1 MPKKKK
7 LMDEGSRNE
16 RGFLVL
22 KRKAGSKGL
31 MVGVTGKR
39 NKPVYEADVQKKA
52 AKKAAEKPVSE
63 TAVEPVVPFDS
74 RGGKSVLTD
83 IGDYVMENGILHA
96 MNMNVGRSIMLIED
110 GLKSVE
116 RRVLITMYNSGL
128 KPTSPRIKVSG
139 VVGNMMSTIYPHGD
153 QASETI
159 FRLGRESAMMF
170 PYIDGKGNYG
180 GVVSSEHAANRYAE
194 ARLSKYAMDCFFSE
208 SDVRNPIYDTHSSY
222 QYDGVEPTYLPTKYP
237 NILMNW
243 NMGIGKGAYVYV
255 AAFNPTEVFEATLKL
270 MDDPEAKINIYPDC
284 QVPID
289 IVNKSE
295 LKGCFDMY
303 SFPVKV
309 RGRFH
314 TETQIGKDENGRK
327 HEKNCIVFTSCPI
340 NTNGASIEESII
352 KIRKSEGKGGINRK
366 DNLQEI
372 IDINQATA
380 INPKTGRRDPNMLE
394 LTIDYERGYDPN
406 VIAEKLF
413 KMTPLAATLP
423 VKYNL
428 IRNNKPEKC
437 TPRKLVLEW
446 LEVRRDQKR
455 RYFQQK
461 IQQAV
466 EARDAAEALLII
478 YRQRKVNEMV
488 DIIKNTKSDVETVHK
503 LSDAFGLTEHQAYV
517 LSNRRLKSLN
527 GQNVDSLKQQ
537 FKEAS
542 EDYDKYCKMCNAD
555 AIDESIREDLRD
567 GIKKYGRP
575 RMARLLN
582 LKTSSLDDADDKKV
596 IIYNREMYYCLKSY
610 DDISSIANKIDKTY
624 DIKIIKN
631 SDTLAVIGTNGK
643 LKRLDGFAF
652 GYNTSGVAF
661 TQLGL
666 PGVASIFQLIDDS
679 SQLLAFVTKAGYG
692 KVMPMT
698 ECSEK
703 ISNAKIMKINA
714 GDELIGVVPVDEGGI
729 LGMVQDDKMYYLHV
743 KELPVLKRASAGNWL
758 LKSNKN
764 ACIST
769 CIHIPKSANFLMIY
783 GESGYAKILMTSALV
798 QKTTRK
804 SNACITMSGKAI
816 YYAVPITDAE
826 STIKLYSGKGKQ
838 KIDMEIDKKITLTA
852 NGKTTKAALSTSIA
866 SPTKV
871 FKVGKHEFYRIK

>member
-1 MPKKKK
+1 MSKKPAKK
-7 LMDEGSRNE
+7 NDESRNE
-16 RGFLVL
+16 RGFIVL
-22 KRKAGSKGL
+22 KRKTGGKGL
-31 MVGVTGKR
+31 MVGVTGKK
-39 NKPVYEADVQKKA
+39 NKPVYEADV
-52 AKKAAEKPVSE
+52 EKEHLKTGADSFLI
-63 TAVEPVVPFDS
+63 PFDD
-74 RGGKSVLTD
+74 RGGKSILTD
-83 IGDYVMENGILHA
+83 VGDYVMENGILHA

-116 RRVLITMYNSGL
+116 RRVLITMFNSGL

-139 VVGNMMSTIYPHGD
+139 VVGNMMSTVYPHGD

-170 PYIDGKGNYG
+170 PYIDGKGNFG

-222 QYDGVEPTYLPTKYP
+222 QYDGLEPTYLPTKYP

-255 AAFNPTEVFEATLKL
+255 AAFNPTDVFETTLKL

-340 NTNGASIEESII
+340 TTNGAAIEDAII
-352 KIRKSEGKGGINRK
+352 KIRKNDGKGINRK
-366 DNLQEI
+366 DSLQEI

-461 IQQAV
+461 IQQAA
-466 EARDAAEALLII
+466 EARDTAEALLII
-478 YRQRKVNEMV
+478 YRQKKVNEMIN
-488 DIIKNTKSDVETVHK
+488 IIKSTKSDVETVHK
-503 LSDAFGLTEHQAYV
+503 LSDTFGITEHQAYV
-517 LSNRRLKSLN
+517 LSNKRLKSLN
-527 GQNVDSLKQQ
+527 GQNVDQLKEQ
-537 FKEAS
+537 FKQACD
-542 EDYDKYCKMCNAD
+542 DYDKYSNLCNAD
-555 AIDESIREDLRD
+555 AIDDSIREDLRE
-567 GIKKYGRP
+567 GLKKYGRP

-582 LKTSSLDDADDKKV
+582 LKSSSLDDADEKKV
-596 IIYNREMYYCLKSY
+596 IIYNREMYYCIKSY

-631 SDTLAVIGTNGK
+631 SDTLAVVGTNGK

-666 PGVASIFQLIDDS
+666 PAVASIFQIIEDS

-714 GDELIGVVPVDEGGI
+714 GDELIGVVPVEDGGI

-758 LKSNKN
+758 LKSNKD

-769 CIHIPKSANFLMIY
+769 CIYIPKSANYLMIY

-816 YYAVPITDAE
+816 YYAVPMTTAS

-838 KIDMEIDKKITLTA
+838 KIDISIDKNVVLSG
-852 NGKTTKAALSTSIA
+852 NGKTTKTALSTSIA

>member
-1 MPKKKK
+1 MAKKKT
-7 LMDEGSRNE
+7 MNTEGSRNE
-16 RGFLVL
+16 RGFLIL
-22 KRKAGSKGL
+22 KRKTGGKGL
-31 MVGVTGKR
+31 IVGVTGKR
-39 NKPVYEADVQKKA
+39 NKPVYEADVKKA
-52 AKKAAEKPVSE
+52 AKKVADE
-63 TAVEPVVPFDS
+63 VPFEFDS
-74 RGGKSVLTD
+74 RGGKAILADV
-83 IGDYVMENGILHA
+83 GDYVMENGILHA

-116 RRVLITMYNSGL
+116 RRVLITMYRSGL
-128 KPTSPRIKVSG
+128 KPTSPRTKVSS
-139 VVGNMMSTIYPHGD
+139 VVGNMMSTVYPHGD
-153 QASETI
+153 QAPSETI
-159 FRLGRESAMMF
+159 FRLGRQSAMMF
-170 PYIDGKGNYG
+170 PYVDGKGNYG

-194 ARLSKYAMDCFFSE
+194 ARLSQYAMDCFFSE
-208 SDVRNPIYDTHSSY
+208 SDVRNPVYDLTKSY
-222 QYDGVEPTYLPTKYP
+222 QYDGEEPKYLPTKYP

-255 AAFNPTEVFEATLKL
+255 AAFNPTDVFEAVLKL

-303 SFPVKV
+303 TFPVKV

-314 TETQIGKDENGRK
+314 TETQVGKDEYGRK

-340 NTNGASIEESII
+340 NTNGEAIEESII
-352 KIRKSEGKGGINRK
+352 KIRKNDGKGGVNRK
-366 DNLQEI
+366 DSLQEI
-372 IDINQATA
+372 VDIHQATA
-380 INPKTGRRDPNMLE
+380 VNSKTGRRDPNLLE
-394 LTIDYERGYDPN
+394 LSVDYERGYDPN

-437 TPRKLVLEW
+437 TPRKLALEW
-446 LEVRRDQKR
+446 IEVRRDQKR

-461 IQQAV
+461 IQQAA
-466 EARDAAEALLII
+466 EARDTTEALLII
-478 YRQRKVNEMV
+478 YRKKKVNEMV
-488 DIIKNTKSDVETVHK
+488 DIIKNTKSDVETVRK

-517 LSNRRLKSLN
+517 LSNKRLKSLN
-527 GQNVDSLKQQ
+527 GNNVEQLKEQYKQ
-537 FKEAS
+537 ACE
-542 EDYDKYCKMCNAD
+542 EYDKYSNLCNAQ
-555 AIDESIREDLRD
+555 AIDDSIREDLRE

-575 RMARLLN
+575 RMARLYD
-582 LKTSSLDDADDKKV
+582 LKSTTLDDASEKKV

-624 DIKIIKN
+624 DIKIVTN
-631 SDTLAVIGTNGK
+631 SDTLAVVGTNGK

-652 GYNTSGVAF
+652 GYNTSGVTF

-666 PGVASIFQLIDDS
+666 PGVASIVQLIDDS

-714 GDELIGVVPVDEGGI
+714 GDELIGVIPVEEGGI

-758 LKSNKN
+758 LKSNKD
-764 ACIST
+764 ACIT
-769 CIHIPKSANFLMIY
+769 ACIHIPKSANYFMIY
-783 GESGYAKILMTSALV
+783 GESGYAKILMTSAMV
-798 QKTTRK
+798 PKTTRK

-816 YYAVPITDAE
+816 YYAVPIETE
-826 STIKLYSGKGKQ
+826 KSTIKLYSGKGKQ
-838 KIDMEIDKKITLTA
+838 KIEMSIGKNVTMTA
-852 NGKTTKAALSTSIA
+852 NGKSSKTALSTSIA

-871 FKVGKHEFYRIK
+871 FKVGKHEFYRIR